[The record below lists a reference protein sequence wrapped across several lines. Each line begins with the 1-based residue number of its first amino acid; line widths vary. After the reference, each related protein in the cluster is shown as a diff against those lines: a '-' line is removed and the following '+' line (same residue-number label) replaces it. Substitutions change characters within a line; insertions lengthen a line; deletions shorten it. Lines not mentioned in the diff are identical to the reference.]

1 MPNLTDMKIWVRLV
15 VMILTLLALTLT
27 ALVLWESRSNRLTA
41 IEQARDFSLS
51 MHEATMAGLTGMM
64 ITGTVAQ
71 RDVFLDQIRQLTV
84 IRDLRVLRGKEVDRI
99 FGSGNPAHHVVAD
112 PVEQRVLD
120 EGKEY
125 SVIATDE
132 RGAYLRVVRPVI
144 ASANYLGKDCLI
156 CHQVATGV
164 VLGAV
169 GMKVSLAAVESAA
182 AAQMIQS
189 FMAALLAA
197 AIFLVVIYFFIRQ
210 VVTRPLNDEVIA
222 HLGEIAAGDLTAV
235 INERRQDEIGL
246 VLRALALLRRKLSD
260 ILRHIGATAQR
271 MQQASHQVTVISN
284 QIATASQQQ
293 ESRVN
298 EVAAAMDK
306 SRASVGAVEAQAVTA
321 VAHARAA
328 ETIAQ
333 DGIASVR
340 GNIALMGLVTRQVGD
355 AATGVRE
362 LESSAA
368 SIRDII
374 GVIREIA
381 DQTNLLALNA
391 AIEAARAGEQG
402 RGFAVVADEVRKLAE
417 RTSQS
422 TVKIDTIIGRLT
434 ISVRQ
439 VSDTMSEV
447 RGSAEKTHQ
456 ESGRTTAAINAIL
469 ENITA
474 TAEVNQ
480 KIAASSSQQMENFT
494 LLQRTLDTL
503 FEILQDSGNKV
514 RTTAT
519 IGDDLRVMAGQLND
533 TMAGFTILADAAP
546 STAETTQHEQ
556 RRAPQSNDSL
566 P

>member
-1 MPNLTDMKIWVRLV
+1 
-15 VMILTLLALTLT
+15 
-27 ALVLWESRSNRLTA
+27 
-41 IEQARDFSLS
+41 
-51 MHEATMAGLTGMM
+51 
-64 ITGTVAQ
+64 
-71 RDVFLDQIRQLTV
+71 
-84 IRDLRVLRGKEVDRI
+84 
-99 FGSGNPAHHVVAD
+99 
-112 PVEQRVLD
+112 
-120 EGKEY
+120 
-125 SVIATDE
+125 
-132 RGAYLRVVRPVI
+132 
-144 ASANYLGKDCLI
+144 
-156 CHQVATGV
+156 
-164 VLGAV
+164 
-169 GMKVSLAAVESAA
+169 
-182 AAQMIQS
+182 
-189 FMAALLAA
+189 
-197 AIFLVVIYFFIRQ
+197 
-210 VVTRPLNDEVIA
+210 
-222 HLGEIAAGDLTAV
+222 V

-321 VAHARAA
+321 VAHSRAA
-328 ETIAQ
+328 ETNAQ

-340 GNIALMGLVTRQVGD
+340 GNIALMGLLTRQVGD